1 MCDRKYSTTA
11 YEAAPVDEFDY
22 DPPTVEIPAETMAA
36 LVYGPAVVS

>member
-22 DPPTVEIPAETMAA
+22 DPPTVEIPAETMRQ
-36 LVYGPAVVS
+36 LVDSPAVSS